1 MEQLV
6 QVTEIID
13 KREPKQKLVVKNS
26 DISNSEFNDCRAE
39 KVVFHDISLPHVR
52 VTYADLKHCYFHDMN
67 MVNGSISNANLSHLS
82 IDGVNISGMSFRN
95 AGARE
100 KPIVMENLYIP
111 GSKIMNC
118 NLANVELTE
127 CNIEG
132 LTINGIRIDELIKS
146 VQEKQ

>member
-1 MEQLV
+1 MEQQV

-13 KREPKQKLVVKNS
+13 KREPQQKLVVKNS

-67 MVNGSISNANLSHLS
+67 MVNGSISNANLSNLS
-82 IDGVNISGMSFRN
+82 IDGVNISGMSIRN
-95 AGARE
+95 AGAQQ
-100 KPIVMENLYIP
+100 KPIVLENLNIP
-111 GSKIMNC
+111 GSTIVDC
-118 NLANVELTE
+118 NLTNVELTN

-132 LTINGIRIDELIKS
+132 LKINGILIEELIKS
-146 VQEKQ
+146 AQGKQ